1 MVLSTD
7 VKLGT
12 FIAEVVIPAVVIT
25 GGDVSNTTAVEQPK
39 GAVSAEVV
47 PRVVLSA
54 EVVPRVLDSTE
65 VLPSVVISTNTVS
78 KVISAKVVV

>member
-39 GAVSAEVV
+39 GAVSAEVC
-47 PRVVLSA
+47 PGLYFLQKWCQ
-54 EVVPRVLDSTE
+54 EY
-65 VLPSVVISTNTVS
+65 
-78 KVISAKVVV
+78 